1 MDAFVP
7 LMSIEE
13 LAARTGVRVRTV
25 RFYIAEG
32 LLPGPGARGRG
43 AGYTEEHLL
52 RLRLIR
58 RLADRHVPL
67 AEMRARLAHL
77 SLDDVRA
84 LLAEE
89 DRRAARLDAADKS
102 ESASEYLGALLRRE
116 PARVAEAPLPPV
128 APTPPAPAA
137 SEAAPAPPPEALWRR
152 WELAPGVELHVRD
165 DVPARHTSLIARL
178 RTLIASEADS
188 RSGGGE
194 QTGTNGM
201 SGRSTSAGTLDGHG
215 GAQTAAPEA

>member
-1 MDAFVP
+1 
-7 LMSIEE
+7 
-13 LAARTGVRVRTV
+13 VRTV

-43 AGYTEEHLL
+43 AGYTEEHLF

-67 AEMRARLAHL
+67 AEMRARLAYL

-89 DRRAARLDAADKS
+89 DRRAVHLDAAAKS

-116 PARVAEAPLPPV
+116 PARIAEAPPPPV
-128 APTPPAPAA
+128 APTPSAPAA
-137 SEAAPAPPPEALWRR
+137 SKAAPAPPSGNRWRR
-152 WELAPGVELHVRD
+152 WELAPGIELHVRD

-178 RTLIASEADS
+178 RTLIASEMGAW
-188 RSGGGE
+188 SGGGG
-194 QTGTNGM
+194 QVADNGM
-201 SGRSTSAGTLDGHG
+201 LGGRPSAGTLDGHG